1 MRITRKSLSLTNK
14 MRMKRKKRKSLWSS
28 DLSREES
35 RLKRSR
41 LVPRQRVQESRARIF
56 LAQNSPKEDT
66 RQRKKMKMILM
77 RVTMIKR
84 MKRRNLLEERRRI

>member
-1 MRITRKSLSLTNK
+1 V
-14 MRMKRKKRKSLWSS
+14 
-28 DLSREES
+28 
-35 RLKRSR
+35 KRSR

-56 LAQNSPKEDT
+56 QAQNSPKEDT